1 MLEIIGGLLA
11 IVVGIF
17 LELIIDSTIFIV
29 LYKAITDD
37 KRSFSMI
44 LNDLIKWFEKE
55 ENKY

>member
-11 IVVGIF
+11 IVVGIL
-17 LELIIDSTIFIV
+17 LEITIDSVIFII

-44 LNDLIKWFEKE
+44 LSDLVKWFEKE

>member
-11 IVVGIF
+11 IIIGIL
-17 LELIIDSTIFIV
+17 LEITIDSTIFII

-37 KRSFSMI
+37 KRSFSTI
-44 LNDLIKWFEKE
+44 LNDLIKWFERE